1 MVLKPELTGQTD
13 ETVELLE
20 HEKHCQT
27 VSADFYDRND
37 TKIAMV
43 YFAFKQGAI
52 EFLRFKGESL

>member
-1 MVLKPELTGQTD
+1 MVLKPELTGQTV
-13 ETVELLE
+13 ETVK
-20 HEKHCQT
+20 HEKRCQT

-52 EFLRFKGESL
+52 EFLRFKGESS